1 MEEALK
7 QALEELK
14 AFSGRNHAS
23 LRSIMIVGGAML
35 ALNGL
40 FAFQTYM
47 LKRRLE
53 KTEQHL
59 LNGLAAIDSTRQHL
73 DAIGS
78 NVRASL
84 DTIQAARQQLS
95 NIEQK
100 VQQDDQ
106 RYQEEKRRSN
116 DILNRLNL
124 SLTKLNA
131 IQDSL
136 TGGKSGNL
144 FNH

>member
-14 AFSGRNHAS
+14 AFSGRNHSS
-23 LRSIMIVGGAML
+23 LRSILFVGGAML

-59 LNGLAAIDSTRQHL
+59 LNGLAALDSTRQHL
-73 DAIGS
+73 DAIDL

-84 DTIQAARQQLS
+84 DTMKAAQVQLG

-100 VQQDDQ
+100 VRQDDQ

-116 DILNRLNL
+116 DILNRLNQSL
-124 SLTKLNA
+124 SKLNA

-136 TGGKSGNL
+136 TGGKSEYI
-144 FNH
+144 FKH